1 MTSNHGIN
9 ALASVLLR
17 PHIFFS
23 FPKNFIIILS
33 RVYNETIHR
42 PAPSWLVSLIGRA
55 LHRYRSARV
64 QIPYKPEFFSSFL
77 FATTKVA
84 FFTAMIILH
93 LILHVGVHIYDFRKF
108 KTLYSLCLFLSKKIN
123 SLFYKLPWQ
132 PYISTLIDMCP
143 FHSTGRKSTYRAL
156 IGGFKWW
163 KTGVFWSVFPENSY
177 SENSSVNLSGCRW
190 FIGCSSWRKALDKSL
205 SSW

>member
-1 MTSNHGIN
+1 MDACDRGSVPQGNVLLRELQFLTPLNALRGNCSALITSNHGVN

-23 FPKNFIIILS
+23 FPKNFIIILL

-93 LILHVGVHIYDFRKF
+93 LILHFGVHIYDFRKF
-108 KTLYSLCLFLSKKIN
+108 KTLYFLCLFLSKKIN
-123 SLFYKLPWQ
+123 SLFYKLP
-132 PYISTLIDMCP
+132 
-143 FHSTGRKSTYRAL
+143 
-156 IGGFKWW
+156 
-163 KTGVFWSVFPENSY
+163 
-177 SENSSVNLSGCRW
+177 
-190 FIGCSSWRKALDKSL
+190 
-205 SSW
+205 